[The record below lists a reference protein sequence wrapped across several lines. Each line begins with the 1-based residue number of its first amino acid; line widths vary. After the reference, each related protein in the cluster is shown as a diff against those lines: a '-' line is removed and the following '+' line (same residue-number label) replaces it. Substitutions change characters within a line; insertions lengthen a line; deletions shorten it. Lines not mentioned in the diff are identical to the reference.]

1 MLSLKRRPTLPSSST
16 ALGPL
21 RTNYTY
27 IQINIIRPRKNNRY
41 DMIYFIFIANQVKSW
56 MHVPSSYYSWRN
68 GGGRPIGFL
77 FFFWLGVWGALMGW
91 GLWLTSLLTQCDVI
105 LFSISAIWKPS
116 LSLEPFLR
124 SIDNKVLFLFK

>member
-1 MLSLKRRPTLPSSST
+1 MLSLKHRPPLLSSSP

-21 RTNYTY
+21 RTSYTY
-27 IQINIIRPRKNNRY
+27 IQTSIIRPRKNNRY

-77 FFFWLGVWGALMGW
+77 FYFIFWLGVWGSAD
-91 GLWLTSLLTQCDVI
+91 GLRVVI
-105 LFSISAIWKPS
+105 DIIIDAVWRHSFFYFSHLKTVTITWTVSKIY
-116 LSLEPFLR
+116 R
-124 SIDNKVLFLFK
+124 